1 MFVSYLSEYEGCHI
15 PHPYSS
21 VLCKTTCTFIILYI
35 FQRRTQKKDLVICL
49 CESFISLEKKLW
61 AWSSPK
67 KLISETANCIK
78 KNWKSM
84 ISNNFCLLVH
94 FTCFSNQSPE
104 NGVCPYCVAD
114 EKEFNREH
122 D

>member
-1 MFVSYLSEYEGCHI
+1 MYFHYFVYFPKENS
-15 PHPYSS
+15 
-21 VLCKTTCTFIILYI
+21 
-35 FQRRTQKKDLVICL
+35 KKDLVICL

>member
-1 MFVSYLSEYEGCHI
+1 MYFRYFVYFPKENS
-15 PHPYSS
+15 
-21 VLCKTTCTFIILYI
+21 
-35 FQRRTQKKDLVICL
+35 KKDLVICL

-78 KNWKSM
+78 KIWKSM

-94 FTCFSNQSPE
+94 FTCFRNQSPE

>member
-1 MFVSYLSEYEGCHI
+1 
-15 PHPYSS
+15 
-21 VLCKTTCTFIILYI
+21 
-35 FQRRTQKKDLVICL
+35 
-49 CESFISLEKKLW
+49 
-61 AWSSPK
+61 
-67 KLISETANCIK
+67 
-78 KNWKSM
+78 M

-114 EKEFNREH
+114 EKEFLIEYTTEGTTIELFPYS